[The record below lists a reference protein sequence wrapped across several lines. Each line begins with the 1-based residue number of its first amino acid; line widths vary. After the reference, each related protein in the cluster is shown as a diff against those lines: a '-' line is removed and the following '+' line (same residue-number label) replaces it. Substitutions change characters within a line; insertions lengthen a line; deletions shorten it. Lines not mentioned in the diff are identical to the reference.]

1 MNDSQINDEQSLLL
15 EIYSRMRERFDPLD
29 WWPGETPFE
38 VCIGAIL
45 TQNTAWTN
53 VAKAIDNLR
62 NAGALS
68 VTGISEIKE
77 PELARLIR
85 PSGYFNQ
92 KAKRLKTFV
101 GWLNDQYDGDIRE
114 MSKTRLPQLRAKL
127 LSLTGIGPETA
138 DCILLYAAN
147 KVTFV
152 VDAYTRR
159 IFSRHGFIEEDAT
172 YDEIK
177 KFFEGRLPRRLAL
190 FNDYHAQ
197 IVETGKHYCLKK
209 EPECEGCPLEFLWKT
224 NEERR
229 QRQKKLPTN
238 SRKQRIKKEG
248 GLPEN
253 RGKAPPLNHL
263 TLIVSEEPSPES
275 PSVHRCLFGRL

>member
-92 KAKRLKTFV
+92 KAKRLK
-101 GWLNDQYDGDIRE
+101 
-114 MSKTRLPQLRAKL
+114 
-127 LSLTGIGPETA
+127 
-138 DCILLYAAN
+138 
-147 KVTFV
+147 
-152 VDAYTRR
+152 
-159 IFSRHGFIEEDAT
+159 
-172 YDEIK
+172 
-177 KFFEGRLPRRLAL
+177 
-190 FNDYHAQ
+190 
-197 IVETGKHYCLKK
+197 
-209 EPECEGCPLEFLWKT
+209 
-224 NEERR
+224 
-229 QRQKKLPTN
+229 
-238 SRKQRIKKEG
+238 
-248 GLPEN
+248 
-253 RGKAPPLNHL
+253 
-263 TLIVSEEPSPES
+263 
-275 PSVHRCLFGRL
+275 